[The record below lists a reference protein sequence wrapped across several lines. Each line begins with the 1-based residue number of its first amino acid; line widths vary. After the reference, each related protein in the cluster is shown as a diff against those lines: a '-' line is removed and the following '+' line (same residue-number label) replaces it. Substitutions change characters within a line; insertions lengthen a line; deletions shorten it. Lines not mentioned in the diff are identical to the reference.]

1 MTTYWARGSAIGDY
15 RVDEE
20 LSHACGVITFRAI
33 HATLGRTVIIKL
45 LSEPSRLRGADAHFV
60 REAQVLDR
68 LRHSG
73 VARIYDC
80 GMLDDG
86 RPWFA
91 CEDLIGPTLAEVI
104 ASGARVDVAYALG
117 QLAAIVAHA
126 HRAGIAHRGLR
137 AENVICVVEPTGIR
151 LVVDDWTATR
161 ELRQSPSDAA
171 ADVHALGLIGLQ
183 MLGGIMAFSSGAL
196 AMLASSSATAR
207 FPRAPVALTG
217 LLDRMLAREVSVR
230 PSIDAVVAEAATQ
243 VAATRAPVRPAAP
256 TLPPL
261 PAALA
266 RIAAAIPPPP
276 PPRFPVEQ
284 DIETTRIHRVA
295 L

>member
-1 MTTYWARGSAIGDY
+1 MTTYWSRGSAIGDY
-15 RVDEE
+15 RVEE
-20 LSHACGVITFRAI
+20 EIARDRGVVTFRAI
-33 HATLGRTVIIKL
+33 HATLGRTVVIKL
-45 LSEPSRLRGADAHFV
+45 LAEPPRLRGADAQFV

-68 LRHSG
+68 LRHPG

-91 CEDLIGPTLAEVI
+91 CEDLTGPTLAEVI
-104 ASGARVDVAYALG
+104 VSGARIDVAYALG

-137 AENVICVVEPTGIR
+137 AENVICVVEPTGVR

-161 ELRQSPSDAA
+161 ELAQTPSDVA

-196 AMLASSSATAR
+196 AILASSSAAAR
-207 FPRAPVALTG
+207 FPRASTTLTA
-217 LLDRMLAREVSVR
+217 LLDRMLARDVSVR
-230 PSIDAVVAEAATQ
+230 PSIDAIVAEAAAQ
-243 VAATRAPVRPAAP
+243 VAATRAPVRPAP
-256 TLPPL
+256 TPLPPL

-276 PPRFPVEQ
+276 RFRVEQ
-284 DIETTRIHRVA
+284 DIETTRVHRVQ